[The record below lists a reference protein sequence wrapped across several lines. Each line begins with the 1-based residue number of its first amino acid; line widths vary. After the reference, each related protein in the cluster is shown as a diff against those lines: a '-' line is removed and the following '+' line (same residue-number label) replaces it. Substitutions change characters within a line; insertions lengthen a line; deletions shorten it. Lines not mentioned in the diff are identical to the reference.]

1 MKSGLQCKIQVSAL
15 IQRTWNESLML
26 SIRPNPAAWAWGY
39 RSAVPSLKVT
49 ADGSGPYRTT
59 VPAQRFDLLCMGL
72 MALQK
77 SKLKG
82 CAGTVIRFGPEPSTV
97 TFNDG
102 TADRQAQAQA
112 VGFRTMES
120 VK

>member
-1 MKSGLQCKIQVSAL
+1 
-15 IQRTWNESLML
+15 
-26 SIRPNPAAWAWGY
+26 
-39 RSAVPSLKVT
+39 
-49 ADGSGPYRTT
+49 
-59 VPAQRFDLLCMGL
+59 MGL

-82 CAGTVIRFGPEPSTV
+82 CAWTVIRFGPEPSTV

-102 TADRQAQAQA
+102 TADRQAQAQT

-120 VK
+120 VKDLFPALWIKADS